1 MPLWERRNK
10 RTAFQGQLLKDLE
23 SAKAGKHICITKNTL
38 DCTINAIEDSIME
51 KVCCF
56 TGHRPQSLPCGF
68 DETHPACLKIRRQ
81 LRRLIVGLI
90 EKKDVTHFISS
101 AALGVDMWAMELVLE
116 LKDEYPDITLEA
128 AVPCRSQSNRWKRD
142 ARIRY
147 RELLSECDEVTI
159 LQEQYTSDCMLKR
172 NRYMVDKSDYVLA
185 VWNGQWGSGT
195 GSTVRYAL
203 NCEKE
208 AYCVDTVS
216 FKMKNIVQKK

>member
-1 MPLWERRNK
+1 M
-10 RTAFQGQLLKDLE
+10 G
-23 SAKAGKHICITKNTL
+23 
-38 DCTINAIEDSIME
+38 

-68 DETHPACLKIRRQ
+68 DETHPACLRIKRQ

-90 EKKDVTHFISS
+90 EKKDVTHFISG

-128 AVPCRSQSNRWKRD
+128 AVPYRSQSNRWKRD

-185 VWNGQWGSGT
+185 VWNGQWGNGT